1 MTIDQARAIVGN
13 RAQWELQAMAR
24 ALALHSW
31 LNTPEER
38 ARLQAARIMIRAS
51 RSTRL
56 SKAQI

>member
-1 MTIDQARAIVGN
+1 MTIDQARGIVGN
-13 RAQWELQAMAR
+13 RPQWELQAMAR

-51 RSTRL
+51 RGT
-56 SKAQI
+56 A